1 MKNYILLL
9 LLLWTLPSQG
19 QTQKLLQSLATKKD
33 LQASILPI
41 DSWVKYPQYTNR
53 HEWSKLFGKDKK
65 HIITQAEK
73 QLNYS
78 WQAVTATSYLEF
90 ERSGNREAMEV
101 PFNANIKAIS
111 SLLLGELAEGK
122 GRFIDALVDGVYF
135 TCEMTSWSLAAH
147 QIMQPTHRAL
157 PTPINPVID
166 LVSGDLSSLLAW
178 TYYFLHEEFDK
189 IDPSISERI
198 KFELKSKTLEPYMDG
213 EKYWWIGFGEAANG
227 LVNNWNPW
235 CNSNILQTAL
245 LIEEDSKK
253 QAEIIHK
260 TMKSVDYFLSYIKSD
275 GACEEGPSYWGHAA
289 GKTYDYLQ
297 ILFDATGGQISLFDK
312 PMIKAMG
319 EYIYKSYIGDGW
331 VVNFADAEARASLD
345 YRLIYRF
352 GRAVDSQAMLSFASY
367 LQSSHKK
374 PITINRDIYRMLSSL
389 GSDHEIAQ
397 FNSNLTHAPYSW
409 YPETEFCYIYNKP
422 AFFASKGGHND
433 ESHNHNDVGSFILYL
448 DNHPLFIDV
457 GVETYTAKTFS
468 SKRYEI
474 WTMQS
479 DYHNLPLINGVSQ
492 KNGRKFK
499 AENSTFNLKRKLFKT
514 NIQSAYPDEA
524 QIDFWE
530 RSYQVGKRKTVISDS
545 YRLKALIDHSIINF
559 MTWKKPQLE
568 RDGLIAVP
576 YGKEKKA
583 HFSYDSKQFDVEIQ
597 TINLDDPRLTKI
609 WGEVVYRISL
619 TAKSKTLSNHYKYTI
634 TY

>member
-1 MKNYILLL
+1 MRKYIILLL
-9 LLLWTLPSQG
+9 LLYTLPSQG
-19 QTQKLLQSLATKKD
+19 QTQKLLQNLSSQED
-33 LQASILPI
+33 LQTYIQPKDRWI
-41 DSWVKYPQYTNR
+41 KYPQYTNR
-53 HEWSKLFGKDKK
+53 SGWSTLLGKDRNK
-65 HIITQAEK
+65 IIRQAEK
-73 QLNYS
+73 YLNYR

-90 ERSGNREAMEV
+90 ERSGNRAAMEA
-101 PFNANIKAIS
+101 PFGRNIKAIS

-135 TCEMTSWSLAAH
+135 ICEMTSWSLAAH
-147 QIMQPTHRAL
+147 QIIQPTHRAL
-157 PTPINPVID
+157 PTPFNPVID

-227 LVNNWNPW
+227 LINNWNPW

-245 LIEEDSKK
+245 LIEEDAKK
-253 QAEIIHK
+253 QAKIIHK
-260 TMKSVDYFLSYIKSD
+260 TMKSIDYFLSYIKPD

-297 ILFDATGGQISLFDK
+297 ILYDATGGQISLFDN

-319 EYIYKSYIGDGW
+319 EYIYKSYIGNGW

-367 LQSSHKK
+367 LQSSYKK
-374 PITINRDIYRMLSSL
+374 PITISRDIYRMLSSL
-389 GSDHEIAQ
+389 GSDCELNKID
-397 FNSNLTHAPYSW
+397 SNLQHAPYTW
-409 YPETEFCYIYNKP
+409 YPQTEFCYIYNKP
-422 AFFASKGGHND
+422 VFFASKGGHND

-448 DNHPLFIDV
+448 DNYPLFIDV
-457 GVETYTAKTFS
+457 GVVTYTAKTFS

-474 WTMQS
+474 WTMLS
-479 DYHNLPLINGVSQ
+479 DFHNLPIINGVSQ
-492 KNGRKFK
+492 KNGREFRAKK
-499 AENSTFNLKRKLFKT
+499 TAFNPKKKLFKT
-514 NIQSAYPDEA
+514 NIQAAYPNEA

-530 RSYQVGKRKTVISDS
+530 RSYQVGKRKTIISDN
-545 YRLKALIDHSIINF
+545 YRLKALIANSIINF
-559 MTWKKPQLE
+559 MTWKRPELE

-576 YGKEKKA
+576 YGEGKKA
-583 HFSYDSKQFDVEIQ
+583 HFSYDPKQFDAKIQ
-597 TINLDDPRLTKI
+597 TISLEDPRLTKI

-619 TAKSKTLSNHYKYTI
+619 IAKSKTLSNHYKYTI